1 MSDNE
6 ILREVRK
13 YISNPIIIVDKTSSD
28 TKEIIISIAREEILE
43 CNTLS
48 DLCKN
53 IVNKLDNKFSKQW
66 HCSASYDNVSDSFHN
81 YNSETFISLSFG
93 KLKIVIFKRL
103 SVSIK
108 IFEFNYE

>member
-1 MSDNE
+1 MSDIE

-13 YISNPIIIVDKTSSD
+13 FLSNPIVVVDKTSND
-28 TKEIIISIAREEILE
+28 TKENIINIVREEISE
-43 CNTLS
+43 CNSLS

-66 HCSASYDNVSDSFHN
+66 HCSASYDNVSKSFHHSIDRT
-81 YNSETFISLSFG
+81 YISLSFG
-93 KLKIVIFKRL
+93 KLKIVIFKSP

-108 IFEFNYE
+108 YQN